1 MILTQRLDFALRLL
15 FVGEACPSSSLNF
28 TIQRYGSDFAVF
40 EFFDRKIS
48 LWSRK

>member
-28 TIQRYGSDFAVF
+28 TIQRYGIPVGKQWERYGQS
-40 EFFDRKIS
+40 ENPNT
-48 LWSRK
+48 